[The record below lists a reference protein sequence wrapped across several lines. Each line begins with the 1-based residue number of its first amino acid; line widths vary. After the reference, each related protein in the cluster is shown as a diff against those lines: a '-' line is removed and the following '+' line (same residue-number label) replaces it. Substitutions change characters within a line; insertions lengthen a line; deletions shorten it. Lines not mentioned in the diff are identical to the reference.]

1 MKVSQLSAILISGI
15 IISGCAGK
23 TWYKPGVTDQQFRME
38 QSRCIMESEAGTP
51 VYTPAPTS
59 YTTNYSGN
67 VYSGGSSG
75 YYSGT
80 STTYNNGIDLSGFA
94 IAMKKQQIFDNC
106 MYSLGYSDSPSD
118 TDPSSSGTA
127 YLDAPRNALNTTPR
141 TSSTKA
147 IRPFKE
153 DLPLTLYK
161 EPTSASQEV
170 FILSEVATLEV
181 LAETDGMFK
190 VKNSDGTV
198 GWLGKSHVAVE
209 LNSLGDVKCITTSGT
224 VFMAPADRCRE
235 IGREVSE

>member
-1 MKVSQLSAILISGI
+1 MKVSQLSAILISGAI
-15 IISGCAGK
+15 LSGCTGK
-23 TWYKPGVTDQQFRME
+23 TWYKSGVTDQQFSME
-38 QSRCIMESEAGTP
+38 QSRCMMESEAGTP

-94 IAMKKQQIFDNC
+94 IAAKKQQIYENC
-106 MYSLGYSDSPSD
+106 MRSLGYSDSPSD
-118 TDPSSSGTA
+118 MASSSPSTT
-127 YLDAPRNALNTTPR
+127 YLNPPRNSLNTTPR

-147 IRPFKE
+147 VEPLKE

-170 FILSEVATLEV
+170 FILSEIATLEV

-198 GWLGKSHVAVE
+198 GWVAKNRV
-209 LNSLGDVKCITTSGT
+209 
-224 VFMAPADRCRE
+224 APK
-235 IGREVSE
+235 